1 MKERIQGLS
10 AVIIGLALSTLLAFQ
25 AWQVLFLIEL
35 KDSVTKTIV
44 RVDAIMGD
52 VPELK
57 VSDKEMQAE
66 IQRLRISVAELRAA
80 RVTNTQSH
88 GP

>member
-10 AVIIGLALSTLLAFQ
+10 AVVIGLALSTLLAFQ
-25 AWQVLFLIEL
+25 AWQVLLLIDV
-35 KDSVTKTIV
+35 KDNLTKTTS
-44 RVDAIMGD
+44 RVDALAVD

-66 IQRLRISVAELRAA
+66 ILALRIEVARFRGYRSTTTTLP
-80 RVTNTQSH
+80 